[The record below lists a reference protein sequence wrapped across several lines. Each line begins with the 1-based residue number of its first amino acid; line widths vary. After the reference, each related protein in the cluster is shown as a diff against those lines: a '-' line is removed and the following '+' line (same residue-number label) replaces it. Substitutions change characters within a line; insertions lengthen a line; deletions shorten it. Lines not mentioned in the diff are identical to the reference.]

1 MSTCS
6 KSASSSAGESQ
17 VITRVRYR
25 QKTLWEKMHSTIGG
39 RKEKKNCHPGKAE
52 FLHEAISTD
61 GDLFH
66 PQEIRDSLSGGYV
79 EKGILAK

>member
-1 MSTCS
+1 
-6 KSASSSAGESQ
+6 
-17 VITRVRYR
+17 
-25 QKTLWEKMHSTIGG
+25 MHSTIGG

-79 EKGILAK
+79 EKGILAKWTVYTGVGIGFLKCRDD

>member
-1 MSTCS
+1 MG
-6 KSASSSAGESQ
+6 KNAQHDRREEG
-17 VITRVRYR
+17 
-25 QKTLWEKMHSTIGG
+25 
-39 RKEKKNCHPGKAE
+39 KKNCHPGKAE